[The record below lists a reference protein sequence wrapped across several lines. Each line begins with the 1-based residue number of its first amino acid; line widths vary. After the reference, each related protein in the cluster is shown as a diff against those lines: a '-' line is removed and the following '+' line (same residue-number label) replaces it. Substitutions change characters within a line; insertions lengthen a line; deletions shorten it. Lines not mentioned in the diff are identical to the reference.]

1 MRRTETSLT
10 NILGEEFGPYKLVS
24 RLGVGGM
31 AETFVAIRKGPGS
44 FTQRVCLKLV
54 LPFYRENE
62 DFVRLFEREARLAAT
77 LRHRNIVGVIDFGE
91 IEGMSYMALELVD
104 GVDLR
109 TLLDSPECTRLP
121 AEIVALVGL
130 ELAEALEHAHSPP
143 TTQATADGS
152 ERQGIVHR
160 DISPSNVL
168 ISERG
173 EVLLTDFGVAKA
185 ITGTTRKQSAVKG
198 KVPYMAPEHL
208 RAESL
213 DGRAD
218 LFSLGVVLFE
228 ALAGERPYEGPHDP
242 ATIMLILKG
251 DHPPLTQL
259 APDAPPGLCRVIE
272 RLLEPDSED
281 RPQNAAEL
289 IEELDEF
296 APSPRVR
303 RQLARLVCR
312 LRTES
317 EADTQVSPS
326 QPPPQKTE
334 VLPDT
339 PQEQT
344 GVRRTGS
351 PSSVEP
357 AVASTEAQD
366 VPLEPTVDES
376 HSEGWA
382 EGPSVASGGGTEE
395 LPSPTTP
402 SSPTELASAE
412 PIHLVRPPKKDSPV
426 RPPEPGLA
434 DLRESRTPWRTER
447 AHSSEVPDLPMR
459 QSIRRPL
466 VLAIASL
473 LTVGAIVG
481 GTVALWPS
489 GDDGTDTEAEASTAT
504 PTARPKEKEPT
515 AAAPPDREAE
525 TDEGVERRSESPS
538 SEPPSSEG
546 RDTHP
551 EVPAE
556 PPRAGDQTE
565 KAEGQA
571 PRGTPV
577 PAERSTTKQPAEMAR
592 KAEPAKKRHKP
603 AARPLAPATLTITV
617 FPWGHIWINGKPWG
631 RAPLKNESLP
641 PGTYKISAGQG
652 EPSEVKTVK
661 LKAGRRATVSFD
673 LTQ

>member
-10 NILGEEFGPYKLVS
+10 NILGEEFGPYKLIS

-109 TLLDSPECTRLP
+109 TLLDSPECARLP
-121 AEIVALVGL
+121 AEIVALVAL

-143 TTQATADGS
+143 TSQATADGS
-152 ERQGIVHR
+152 ELQGIVHR

-251 DHPPLTQL
+251 DHRPLTQL

-312 LRTES
+312 LRAES
-317 EADTQVSPS
+317 EADTRVSPS

-334 VLPDT
+334 VLPDA

-351 PSSVEP
+351 PPSLDSATASSEPPQVPSTPPVEELP
-357 AVASTEAQD
+357 S
-366 VPLEPTVDES
+366 EP
-376 HSEGWA
+376 WA
-382 EGPSVASGGGTEE
+382 ETPSTRSGGGTEE
-395 LPSPTTP
+395 LAPSTVP
-402 SSPTELASAE
+402 SSSDELDEPLKPVSAE
-412 PIHLVRPPKKDSPV
+412 PSHLVRPPRKKQPAP
-426 RPPEPGLA
+426 RPDPELA
-434 DLRESRTPWRTER
+434 ALRESRTPWR
-447 AHSSEVPDLPMR
+447 AHESEVPEPPKRKSLG
-459 QSIRRPL
+459 RPL

-473 LTVGAIVG
+473 LSIGVIVG
-481 GTVALWPS
+481 GAIAFWPS
-489 GDDGTDTEAEASTAT
+489 GDDGKDAEPEASRTTPAEPAKDTESD
-504 PTARPKEKEPT
+504 
-515 AAAPPDREAE
+515 AAPSEREVE
-525 TDEGVERRSESPS
+525 TDERVERASEAPADEAPS
-538 SEPPSSEG
+538 IEDGDE
-546 RDTHP
+546 RP

-556 PPRAGDQTE
+556 IPKTVDLPE
-565 KAEGQA
+565 KKEAEGQRPGQTRA
-571 PRGTPV
+571 P
-577 PAERSTTKQPAEMAR
+577 AR
-592 KAEPAKKRHKP
+592 KAEPTKKRQKP
-603 AARPLAPATLTITV
+603 PGQPLAPANVTITV

-631 RAPLKNESLP
+631 RAPLKDESLP

-652 EPSEVKTVK
+652 EPTQVKTVK
-661 LKAGRRATVSFD
+661 LRAGRRVTVSFD